1 LGLGPQLRSQHSRPS
16 EVFGTSLTDFEEEK
30 KQKQTNKQTKKKKQR
45 RPSIPFLLP
54 DSDFGMLTLAGK
66 DNLDSGMA
74 KDLSA
79 KANIVTVFFI

>member
-1 LGLGPQLRSQHSRPS
+1 M
-16 EVFGTSLTDFEEEK
+16 K
-30 KQKQTNKQTKKKKQR
+30 KKKNKQTKKKKKKKQR

-74 KDLSA
+74 KELSA